1 MVDKHTDQP
10 GSSMEPKT
18 SKREE
23 IRPTR
28 NNRFEVRKKEN
39 SLVRKIVFSIIF
51 IVLLLVLIIGVVG
64 YNYVNTA
71 LKPLDPEETELY
83 EVEIPLGTSTSGI
96 AGILEE
102 KGIVKDGTVFSYYM
116 KTKSVPEFQ
125 AGFYQVSPS
134 MDLDKIIAV
143 LEEGGTSTPVSEDYK
158 ILVREGAT
166 VKEIAKEFASKTDFT
181 EKEFLDA
188 VNNEGFIDTLIEKYP
203 DTITEAVKNED
214 ILYKLEGYIYPATYD
229 YMSQYEPEDMIEVMV
244 QKTDEVLKPYR
255 EKIKASGYT
264 VHEIL
269 TLASLV
275 EKEGITFE
283 DRKMIADVFFN
294 RLEEDM
300 ALQSDISLLYALDK
314 HTEYVTIADTEV
326 DSPYNLYINKGFG
339 PGPFD
344 NPSEQ
349 AIQATLNPIEGNYLY
364 FLADLETGEVYF
376 AETYEQHLEYQDL
389 YIQEPTEE

>member
-1 MVDKHTDQP
+1 MVDKHTNQP
-10 GSSMEPKT
+10 GGLPESETP
-18 SKREE
+18 KREE
-23 IRPTR
+23 VRQTR
-28 NNRFEVRKKEN
+28 NDRFEVRKKEN
-39 SLVRKIVFSIIF
+39 SLIRKIVFSIIF
-51 IVLLLVLIIGVVG
+51 IVSLLVLIIGVVG
-64 YNYVNTA
+64 YNYINTA
-71 LKPLDPEETELY
+71 LKPLNPEESELH

-96 AGILEE
+96 AEILEE
-102 KGIVKDGTVFSYYM
+102 KGIIKDGTVFSYYM
-116 KTKSVPEFQ
+116 KTKSVPEFK
-125 AGFYQVSPS
+125 AGFYQVSPA
-134 MDLDKIIAV
+134 MDLDDIIEV
-143 LEEGGTSTPVSEDYK
+143 LEEGGTATPVSEDYK

-166 VKEIAKEFASKTDFT
+166 VKEIAAEFAAKTDFT

-188 VNNEGFIDTLIEKYP
+188 INNETFIDSLIAEYP
-203 DTITEAVKNED
+203 NTITEAVKNEE
-214 ILYKLEGYIYPATYD
+214 ILYKLEGYIFPATYD
-229 YMSQYEPEDMIEVMV
+229 YMSTYEPEDMIEVMV
-244 QKTDEVLKPYR
+244 QKTDEVLKTYQ

-275 EKEGITFE
+275 EKEGIAYE
-283 DRKMIADVFFN
+283 DRQMIADVFFN
-294 RLEEDM
+294 RLEDDM

-349 AIQATLNPIEGNYLY
+349 AIQATLNPIDGDYLY

-376 AETYEQHLEYQDL
+376 SETYEQHLEYQDL

>member
-1 MVDKHTDQP
+1 MLFR
-10 GSSMEPKT
+10 S
-18 SKREE
+18 
-23 IRPTR
+23 
-28 NNRFEVRKKEN
+28 
-39 SLVRKIVFSIIF
+39 
-51 IVLLLVLIIGVVG
+51 
-64 YNYVNTA
+64 
-71 LKPLDPEETELY
+71 
-83 EVEIPLGTSTSGI
+83 
-96 AGILEE
+96 
-102 KGIVKDGTVFSYYM
+102 
-116 KTKSVPEFQ
+116 
-125 AGFYQVSPS
+125 
-134 MDLDKIIAV
+134 IIAV
-143 LEEGGTSTPVSEDYK
+143 LEEGGTATPVSEDYK

-166 VKEIAKEFASKTDFT
+166 VKEIAAEFAAKTDFT

-188 VNNEGFIDTLIEKYP
+188 INNETFIDSLIAAYP
-203 DTITEAVKNED
+203 NTITEAVKNEA
-214 ILYKLEGYIYPATYD
+214 ILYKLEGYIFPATYD
-229 YMSQYEPEDMIEVMV
+229 YMSTYEPEDMIEVMV
-244 QKTDEVLKPYR
+244 QKTDEVLKPYQ

-275 EKEGITFE
+275 EKEGIAYE
-283 DRKMIADVFFN
+283 DRQMIADVFFN
-294 RLEEDM
+294 RLEDDM

-349 AIQATLNPIEGNYLY
+349 AIQATLNPIDGDYLY

-376 AETYEQHLEYQDL
+376 SETYEQHLEYQDL

>member
-1 MVDKHTDQP
+1 MVDKHTNQP
-10 GSSMEPKT
+10 GSSPESVTP
-18 SKREE
+18 KREE
-23 IRPTR
+23 VRQTI
-28 NNRFEVRKKEN
+28 NDRFEVRKKEN
-39 SLVRKIVFSIIF
+39 SLIRKIVFSIIF
-51 IVLLLVLIIGVVG
+51 IVSLLVLIIGVVG
-64 YNYVNTA
+64 YNYINTA
-71 LKPLDPEETELY
+71 LKPLNPEESELH

-96 AGILEE
+96 AEILEE
-102 KGIVKDGTVFSYYM
+102 KGIIKDGTVFSYYM
-116 KTKSVPEFQ
+116 KTKSVPEFK
-125 AGFYQVSPS
+125 AGFYQVSPA
-134 MDLDKIIAV
+134 MDLDDIIEV
-143 LEEGGTSTPVSEDYK
+143 LEEGGTATPVSEDYK

-166 VKEIAKEFASKTDFT
+166 VKEIAAEFAAKTDFT

-188 VNNEGFIDTLIEKYP
+188 INNETFIDSLIAEYP
-203 DTITEAVKNED
+203 NTITEAVKNEE
-214 ILYKLEGYIYPATYD
+214 ILYKLEGYIFPATYD
-229 YMSQYEPEDMIEVMV
+229 YMSTYEPEDMIEVMV
-244 QKTDEVLKPYR
+244 QKTDEVLKTYQ

-275 EKEGITFE
+275 EKEGIAYE
-283 DRKMIADVFFN
+283 DRQMIADVFFN
-294 RLEEDM
+294 RLEDDM

-349 AIQATLNPIEGNYLY
+349 AIQATLNPIDGDYLY

-376 AETYEQHLEYQDL
+376 SETYEQHLEYQDL

>member
-1 MVDKHTDQP
+1 MVDKHTNQP
-10 GSSMEPKT
+10 GKT
-18 SKREE
+18 TDSETPKREE
-23 IRPTR
+23 GRQAR
-28 NNRFEVRKKEN
+28 NDRFEVRKKEN
-39 SLVRKIVFSIIF
+39 SLIRKIVFSIVF
-51 IVLLLVLIIGVVG
+51 IVSLLVLIIGVVG
-64 YNYVNTA
+64 YNYVSTA
-71 LKPLDPEETELY
+71 LKPLNPEETELH

-102 KGIVKDGTVFSYYM
+102 KGIIKDGTVFSYYM
-116 KTKSVPEFQ
+116 KTKSVPEFK
-125 AGFYQVSPS
+125 AGFYQVSPA
-134 MDLDKIIAV
+134 MDLDKIITV
-143 LEEGGTSTPVSEDYK
+143 LEEGGTATPVSEDYK

-166 VKEIAKEFASKTDFT
+166 VKEIATEFASKTDFT

-188 VNNEGFIDTLIEKYP
+188 INNEAFIDSLIEKYP
-203 DTITEAVKNED
+203 NTITEAVKNED
-214 ILYKLEGYIYPATYD
+214 ILYKLEGYIFPATYD
-229 YMSQYEPEDMIEVMV
+229 YMSQYEPEDMLDVMV
-244 QKTDEVLKPYR
+244 QKTDEILKPYQG
-255 EKIKASGYT
+255 KIKASGYN

-275 EKEGITFE
+275 EKEGIEYE
-283 DRKMIADVFFN
+283 DRQMIADVFFN
-294 RLEEDM
+294 RLDEEM

-326 DSPYNLYINKGFG
+326 DSPYNLYMNKGFG

-349 AIQATLNPIEGNYLY
+349 AIQATLNPIDGSYLY

-376 AETYEQHLEYQDL
+376 SETYEQHLEFQDL

>member
-1 MVDKHTDQP
+1 MVDKHTNQP
-10 GSSMEPKT
+10 GSLPELETP
-18 SKREE
+18 KREE
-23 IRPTR
+23 VRQTR
-28 NNRFEVRKKEN
+28 NDRFEVRKKEN
-39 SLVRKIVFSIIF
+39 SLIRKIVFSIIF
-51 IVLLLVLIIGVVG
+51 IVSLLVLIIGVVG
-64 YNYVNTA
+64 YNYINTA
-71 LKPLDPEETELY
+71 LKPLNPEESELH

-96 AGILEE
+96 AEILEE
-102 KGIVKDGTVFSYYM
+102 KGIIKDGTVFSYYM
-116 KTKSVPEFQ
+116 KTKSVPEFK
-125 AGFYQVSPS
+125 AGFYQVSPA
-134 MDLDKIIAV
+134 MDLDDIIEV
-143 LEEGGTSTPVSEDYK
+143 LEEGGTATPVSEDYK

-166 VKEIAKEFASKTDFT
+166 VKEIAAEFAAKTDFT

-188 VNNEGFIDTLIEKYP
+188 INNETFIDSLIAEYP
-203 DTITEAVKNED
+203 NTITEAVKNEE
-214 ILYKLEGYIYPATYD
+214 ILYKLEGYIFPATYD
-229 YMSQYEPEDMIEVMV
+229 YMSTYEPEDMIEVMV
-244 QKTDEVLKPYR
+244 QKTDEVLKTYQ

-275 EKEGITFE
+275 EKEGIAYE
-283 DRKMIADVFFN
+283 DRQMIADVFFN
-294 RLEEDM
+294 RLEDDM

-349 AIQATLNPIEGNYLY
+349 AIQATLNPIDGDYLY

-376 AETYEQHLEYQDL
+376 SETYEQHLEYQDL

>member
-1 MVDKHTDQP
+1 MVDKHTNQP
-10 GSSMEPKT
+10 GSSPESET

-23 IRPTR
+23 VRQTR
-28 NNRFEVRKKEN
+28 NDRFEVRKKEN
-39 SLVRKIVFSIIF
+39 LLIRKIVFSIIF
-51 IVLLLVLIIGVVG
+51 IVSLLVLIIGVVG
-64 YNYVNTA
+64 YNYINMA
-71 LKPLDPEETELY
+71 LKPLNPEESELH

-96 AGILEE
+96 AEILEE
-102 KGIVKDGTVFSYYM
+102 KGIIKDGTVFSYYM
-116 KTKSVPEFQ
+116 KTKSVPEFK
-125 AGFYQVSPS
+125 AGFYQVSPA
-134 MDLDKIIAV
+134 MDLDAIIAV
-143 LEEGGTSTPVSEDYK
+143 LEEGGTATPVSEDYK

-166 VKEIAKEFASKTDFT
+166 VKEIAAEFAAKTDFT

-188 VNNEGFIDTLIEKYP
+188 INNETFIDSLIAEYP
-203 DTITEAVKNED
+203 NTITEAVKNEE
-214 ILYKLEGYIYPATYD
+214 ILYKLEGYIFPATYD
-229 YMSQYEPEDMIEVMV
+229 YMSTYEPEDMIEVMV
-244 QKTDEVLKPYR
+244 QKTDEVLKTYQ

-275 EKEGITFE
+275 EKEGIAYE
-283 DRKMIADVFFN
+283 DRQMIADVFFN
-294 RLEEDM
+294 RLEDDM

-349 AIQATLNPIEGNYLY
+349 AIQATLNPIDGDYLY

-376 AETYEQHLEYQDL
+376 SETYEQHLEYQDL

>member
-1 MVDKHTDQP
+1 MVDKHTNQP
-10 GSSMEPKT
+10 GSSPESETP
-18 SKREE
+18 KREE
-23 IRPTR
+23 VRQTR
-28 NNRFEVRKKEN
+28 NDRFEVRKKEN
-39 SLVRKIVFSIIF
+39 SLIRKIVFSIIF
-51 IVLLLVLIIGVVG
+51 IVSLLVLIIGVVG
-64 YNYVNTA
+64 YNYINTA
-71 LKPLDPEETELY
+71 LKPLNPEESELH

-96 AGILEE
+96 AEILEE
-102 KGIVKDGTVFSYYM
+102 KGIIKDGTVFSYYM
-116 KTKSVPEFQ
+116 KTKSVPEFK
-125 AGFYQVSPS
+125 AGFYQVSPA
-134 MDLDKIIAV
+134 MDLDAIIAV
-143 LEEGGTSTPVSEDYK
+143 LEEGGTATPVSEDYK

-166 VKEIAKEFASKTDFT
+166 VKEIAAEFAAKTDFT

-188 VNNEGFIDTLIEKYP
+188 INNETFIDSLIAAYP
-203 DTITEAVKNED
+203 NTITEAVKNEA
-214 ILYKLEGYIYPATYD
+214 ILYKLEGYIFPATYD
-229 YMSQYEPEDMIEVMV
+229 YMSTYEPEDMIEVMV
-244 QKTDEVLKPYR
+244 QKTDEVLKPYQ

-275 EKEGITFE
+275 EKEGIAYE
-283 DRKMIADVFFN
+283 DRQMIADVFFN
-294 RLEEDM
+294 RLEDDM

-349 AIQATLNPIEGNYLY
+349 AIQATLNPIDGDYLY

-376 AETYEQHLEYQDL
+376 SETYEQHLEYQDL

>member
-1 MVDKHTDQP
+1 MVDKHTNQP
-10 GSSMEPKT
+10 GSLPESETP
-18 SKREE
+18 KREE
-23 IRPTR
+23 VRQTR
-28 NNRFEVRKKEN
+28 NDRFEVRKKEN
-39 SLVRKIVFSIIF
+39 SLIRKIVFSIIF
-51 IVLLLVLIIGVVG
+51 IVSLLVLIIGVVG
-64 YNYVNTA
+64 YNYINTA
-71 LKPLDPEETELY
+71 LKPLNPEESELH

-96 AGILEE
+96 AEILEE
-102 KGIVKDGTVFSYYM
+102 KGIIKDGTVFSYYM
-116 KTKSVPEFQ
+116 KTKSVPEFK
-125 AGFYQVSPS
+125 AGFYQVSPA
-134 MDLDKIIAV
+134 MDLDDIIEV
-143 LEEGGTSTPVSEDYK
+143 LEEGGTATPVSEDYK

-166 VKEIAKEFASKTDFT
+166 VKEIAAEFAAKTDFT

-188 VNNEGFIDTLIEKYP
+188 INNETFIDSLIAEYP
-203 DTITEAVKNED
+203 NTSTEAVKNEE
-214 ILYKLEGYIYPATYD
+214 ILYKLGGYIFPATYD
-229 YMSQYEPEDMIEVMV
+229 YMSTYEPEDMIEVMV
-244 QKTDEVLKPYR
+244 QKTDEVLKTYQ

-275 EKEGITFE
+275 EKEGIAYE
-283 DRKMIADVFFN
+283 DRQMIADVFFN
-294 RLEEDM
+294 RLEDDM

-326 DSPYNLYINKGFG
+326 DSPYNLYMNKGFG

-349 AIQATLNPIEGNYLY
+349 AIQATLNPIDGSYLY

-376 AETYEQHLEYQDL
+376 SETYEQHLEFQDL